1 MSLVRVPRTFADESS
16 FAFPITTVEAGA
28 LVASPSHGGRAARRT
43 SARGR
48 RTLSRELTR
57 RFRGAGA
64 TTRAFVPFAM
74 PNR

>member
-1 MSLVRVPRTFADESS
+1 LSSAACRTFADESS

-28 LVASPSHGGRAARRT
+28 LVASPSHGGCAAQRT